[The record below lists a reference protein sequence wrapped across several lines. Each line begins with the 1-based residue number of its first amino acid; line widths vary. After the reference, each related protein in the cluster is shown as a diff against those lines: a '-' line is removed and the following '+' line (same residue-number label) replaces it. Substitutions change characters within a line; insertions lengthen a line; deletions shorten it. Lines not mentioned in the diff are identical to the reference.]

1 MNTTTTV
8 PTHVSD
14 PVNEQILEVSEDR
27 IQGFHEDPIGEIARL
42 AAVDADTVAERLQAM
57 LRAGTIRRVRQTLMS
72 INLAEGGL
80 VAWIVPEDKLQAAF
94 EWMLRND
101 PFSGH
106 IVIRSTEQGTP
117 GGHYRL
123 WTTLKVP
130 QGYSTERHCRYL
142 MTKTG
147 ATAFKIMPAKKVFAL
162 GVGHIRR
169 ASVAPGSKSDVPAE
183 PRDAAQVVLSDLE
196 WRVLT
201 PLKREFQPGEIVS
214 TDLWAPRA
222 AEAGVSLDEFCR
234 VARSLDRRGL
244 IGRFSTFLEHVK
256 PLKSGERVTRF
267 NGLFHWAV
275 PPGREIEAG
284 MQVARHEIMTHCYWR
299 DGGPEF
305 NDVNI
310 MGVIHGTSREMVHA
324 HKQAI
329 DNHLAAVG
337 IPLLHTAVFW
347 GERSEIKPSEIS
359 PVAYRDWCRAQGIEP
374 EEMRE
379 S

>member
-1 MNTTTTV
+1 MNTATI
-8 PTHVSD
+8 PAHVSD

-27 IQGFHEDPIGEIARL
+27 VQGFHEDPIGEIARL
-42 AAVDADTVAERLQAM
+42 CCINAGTVAERLQAM

-80 VAWIVPEDKLQAAF
+80 VAWIVPEDRLQAAF
-94 EWMLRND
+94 DWMFQND
-101 PFSGH
+101 PFTGH
-106 IVIRSTEQGTP
+106 IVIRSTDEGTH
-117 GGHYRL
+117 GGQFRL

-130 QGYSTERHCRYL
+130 QDYSTEKHCRYL
-142 MTKTG
+142 MAKTG

-169 ASVAPGSKSDVPAE
+169 ASVAPGSKSEVPAE
-183 PRDAAQVVLSDLE
+183 PRDAAQVALSDLD

-201 PLKREFQPGEIVS
+201 PLKREFQSDEILP
-214 TDLWAPRA
+214 TNLWAARA
-222 AEAGVSLDEFCR
+222 AEAGLSFDEFCR

-256 PLKSGERVTRF
+256 PLASGERVTRF

-299 DGGPEF
+299 EGGPEF
-305 NDVNI
+305 NNVNI

-329 DNHLAAVG
+329 DKHLAKVG
-337 IPLLHTAVFW
+337 IPLLYTTVFW
-347 GERSEIKPSEIS
+347 GQRSEIKPSEIS
-359 PVAYRDWCRAQGIEP
+359 PVAYCDWCGTRGLEP
-374 EEMRE
+374 EDMRE